1 MIRPIV
7 KNKIPPELSPCLS
20 AAGRKC
26 WVEIRPE
33 DRVYTHCPETEYG
46 ECADVFQE
54 GDSLYL
60 AIYNEKS
67 PEGALLARALWF
79 GKEARV
85 LLMGGGACFRL
96 TLQADRCHISGG
108 IFEKELVALRA
119 QGRAADMGAVFE
131 MTFLGAEPLPGKPEG
146 RYRKEEMTMFEMHL
160 DNPRLHGEGAGPV
173 TGCRFSLAPM
183 SDAFIDIILSS
194 IAKVDTSRVW
204 SMTDEFSTVYRG
216 RLIHVMDALKAC
228 FLHSY
233 RKGVHMTLNA
243 LLTKGCPGDAEKD
256 ARLEDAVW
264 SPEDTLPNEA
274 ALADIHFPAAAKF
287 ELYPLGE
294 GDYLEK
300 IQEII
305 GLAKEMGIYD
315 RTAYYVTVV
324 KGDVQELFRYF
335 SLAAARCEAA
345 MEHYAMEI
353 TFAVNFP
360 EEEA

>member
-20 AAGRKC
+20 AADRKC

-46 ECADVFQE
+46 ECADIFQE

-85 LLMGGGACFRL
+85 LLMGGG
-96 TLQADRCHISGG
+96 
-108 IFEKELVALRA
+108 A